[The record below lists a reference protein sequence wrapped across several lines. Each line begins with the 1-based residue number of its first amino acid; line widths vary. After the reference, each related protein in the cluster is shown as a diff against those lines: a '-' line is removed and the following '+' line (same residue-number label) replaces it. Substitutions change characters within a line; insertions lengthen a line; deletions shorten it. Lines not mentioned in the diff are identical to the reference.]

1 MRALRVSFVGE
12 LGWELHVP
20 AERAPGFVARL
31 MAAGDEAGCNDGQG
45 LVNAGYRALLGS
57 LRLEK
62 RFVHFGHDVSPTDSP
77 LEAGLGFV
85 SAAKLKQAT
94 P

>member
-1 MRALRVSFVGE
+1 VGE

-20 AERAPGFVARL
+20 SEAAPAVVERLHTVGIA
-31 MAAGDEAGCNDGQG
+31 AGCNGSTG
-45 LVNAGYRALLGS
+45 LVMAGYRALLNS

-77 LEAGLGFV
+77 IEAGLG
-85 SAAKLKQAT
+85 
-94 P
+94 